1 MKVIQPLAGGA
12 WQVSIGGKLFA
23 VRSTVPLR
31 AGQTLTTRVTFK
43 GNTVNLRVLSGGTG
57 PAAAPRGGEE
67 STALNL
73 VLQRSGLPL
82 NEGMLA
88 ALKRAAG
95 GGSFEVRLQ
104 RMRLAAI
111 LLGKGIEPTDE
122 LIDAVIDPITGRGE
136 DREHGDPR
144 DGKGTGHQEENSDDE
159 ETAGDILTAVRTQ
172 ARRAAES
179 PDHPLQLVNH
189 LENPEGSWI
198 IVPLAVERKGTFIS
212 GSLRLLLDTPEGG
225 GWSRGALVVSSGEN
239 TWRFVLSKRP
249 GATGVEIIYPEGVTP
264 ASLGKTLSNFLEKC
278 EKVGLE
284 IDDKVNRGTVFDGFS
299 SGRPGKNID
308 TLV

>member
-31 AGQTLTTRVTFK
+31 AGQTLTTRVTFQ
-43 GNTVNLRVLSGGTG
+43 GNTVNLRVLSDGTG
-57 PAAAPRGGEE
+57 SAAVPRGGEE

-73 VLQRSGLPL
+73 VLQRSGLPV
-82 NEGMLA
+82 NEGILA

-122 LIDAVIDPITGRGE
+122 LIDAVIDPLSGRGE
-136 DREHGDPR
+136 DRDHGDSP
-144 DGKGTGHQEENSDDE
+144 GHKGTGQENSDDE
-159 ETAGDILTAVRTQ
+159 ETAGDMLTAVRTQ

-189 LENPEGSWI
+189 LDNPEGSWI
-198 IVPLAVERKGTFIS
+198 IIPLAVERKGTFIS

-225 GWSRGALVVSSGEN
+225 GWSWGALVVSSGEN

-264 ASLGKTLSNFLEKC
+264 ASLGKTLSDFLEKC

-284 IDDKVNRGTVFDGFS
+284 IDDKVNRGTVFDGFTL
-299 SGRPGKNID
+299 GRPGKNID

>member
-31 AGQTLTTRVTFK
+31 AGQTLTTRVTFQD
-43 GNTVNLRVLSGGTG
+43 NTVNLRVLSGGTG
-57 PAAAPRGGEE
+57 SSAEPRGAED
-67 STALNL
+67 STALNI
-73 VLQRSGLPL
+73 VLQRSALPI
-82 NEGMLA
+82 NEGIIA
-88 ALKRAAG
+88 ALKKAAG
-95 GGSFEVRLQ
+95 GGNFGERLQ
-104 RMRLAAI
+104 RMRIAAV

-122 LIDAVIDPITGRGE
+122 LIDAVIDPLSGRGDAR
-136 DREHGDPR
+136 DREDTHGR
-144 DGKGTGHQEENSDDE
+144 KGNGQENPDDE
-159 ETAGDILTAVRTQ
+159 ETAEDILKAVRTQ
-172 ARRAAES
+172 ARRAVES

-198 IVPLAVERKGTFIS
+198 IIPLAVERKGIFIS
-212 GSLRLLLDTPEGG
+212 GSLRLLLDTPEGR

-249 GATGVEIIYPEGVTP
+249 GATGVEIIYPEGVNP
-264 ASLGKTLSNFLEKC
+264 ASIGKTLSDFLEKC

-284 IDDKVNRGTVFDGFS
+284 IDDKVNRDTVFDGFT
-299 SGRPGKNID
+299 SGRPGKNVD